1 MVGNTNI
8 ENRLYDLINRN
19 PLLKSLFSWYD
30 QQQQEEDNGIDQRTF
45 LSSLID
51 NITNNLS
58 KSKNQY
64 RYNDCVKRFAVCL
77 YILG

>member
-64 RYNDCVKRFAVCL
+64 RYNDCVKR
-77 YILG
+77 